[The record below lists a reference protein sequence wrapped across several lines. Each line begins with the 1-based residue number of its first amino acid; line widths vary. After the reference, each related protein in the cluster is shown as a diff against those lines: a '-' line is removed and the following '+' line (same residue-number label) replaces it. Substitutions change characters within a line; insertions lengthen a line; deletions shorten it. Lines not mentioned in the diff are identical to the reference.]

1 MFTWKQALL
10 LTILRVWTS
19 RETSLASCP
28 QLFWYRSAG
37 QRMKDLFC
45 HCQNYYKPEK
55 PLSFEPLAC
64 KLCQYHSYSKLRM
77 KQKKVCVLGGT
88 FYSTYQRL
96 TVTFYPLKAT
106 AKFTSASLGAE
117 LFWLRKTLWKAFMK
131 NFMKSPFWKQNPGT
145 KWGH

>member
-77 KQKKVCVLGGT
+77 KQKKGMCFRWDFLQHLSKIDSYFLPFEGNSKIHLCLTGSRVL
-88 FYSTYQRL
+88 L
-96 TVTFYPLKAT
+96 TQ
-106 AKFTSASLGAE
+106 
-117 LFWLRKTLWKAFMK
+117 K
-131 NFMKSPFWKQNPGT
+131 NFMKSLYEELYEKPILKAKPWY
-145 KWGH
+145 